1 MKLGKLII
9 VEIFAA
15 VVVLLVIVV
24 AIQGIPSFGTSGQ
37 SATVS
42 MYEQKEYSH
51 GIATLAT
58 GETAR
63 TRFNYTT
70 YDPAIL
76 TVDLTFS
83 DWQKSG
89 NLTLYCNG
97 REIATVYASPDQPK
111 ININALSFSG
121 ADWVQPSSAAW
132 PTLGSFF
139 AYGNEV
145 SFVSSPD
152 GFSGSF
158 NYVVSV
164 RGSR

>member
-1 MKLGKLII
+1 LKLGKLIV
-9 VEIFAA
+9 VEIAIAA
-15 VVVLLVIVV
+15 IVLLVVIV
-24 AIQGIPSFGTSGQ
+24 AIQGIPSFGSASQ
-37 SATVS
+37 SSTVS
-42 MYEQKEYSH
+42 MYQQKVYSS
-51 GIATLAT
+51 GSETLGV

-76 TVDLTFS
+76 TIDLQFH
-83 DWQKSG
+83 DWQKNG

-97 REIATVYASPDQPK
+97 REITTVFASPEKPD
-111 ININALSFSG
+111 IHINAISFSG
-121 ADWVQPSSAAW
+121 ADWVQPSSASW

-145 SFVSSPD
+145 SFVSGSG

-158 NYVVSV
+158 DYVVSV